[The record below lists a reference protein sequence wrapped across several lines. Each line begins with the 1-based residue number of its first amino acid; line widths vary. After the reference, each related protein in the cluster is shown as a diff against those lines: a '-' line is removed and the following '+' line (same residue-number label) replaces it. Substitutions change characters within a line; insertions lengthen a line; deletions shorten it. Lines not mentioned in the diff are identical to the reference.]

1 MRVKSRDSRN
11 GTLVLTLKHF
21 VGCLMT
27 CASLAQATGLESKLV
42 YADKPVDIFID
53 VVNAHNFAMA
63 KTAVA
68 RVGDLAL
75 SQKGLLF
82 SLSRR
87 TALNLTNQFHWF
99 TLPFNSIDASAN
111 NWRMANP
118 KERMGWLLCQV
129 FELDEGKYH
138 GLQNG
143 FDVAH
148 RFMIIEEDSIDAL
161 DVLSRQKEEN
171 RVKNIIGK
179 MKDMSLEELQAL
191 AGIERSSKVLG
202 ILATNAN
209 VGIRLA
215 VAKNGEA
222 PFPLLDSMSNDV
234 NLTVAEAAEKNLIS
248 ARSPHSDSSKKTLSR
263 LVQDIV
269 FVQDVRQMD
278 DVILRILK
286 LTLNDRENLLQW
298 LASRLCDLRFAPAPG
313 GESPPPSHDLSLIGG
328 KCAYLL
334 EKLLD
339 EKLVPVRRD
348 TPLDTLEKQRERLLK
363 RVNDMQ

>member
-1 MRVKSRDSRN
+1 MKIKSRDSRN
-11 GTLVLTLKHF
+11 GTFVLPLPF
-21 VGCLMT
+21 VGCLMA
-27 CASLAQATGLESKLV
+27 CVSLAQATGLESKLV
-42 YADKPVDIFID
+42 YADKPFDIFID
-53 VVNAHNFAMA
+53 VVNARNFAMA

-87 TALNLTNQFHWF
+87 TALNLTNQFHWS
-99 TLPFNSIDASAN
+99 TLPFSSIDASAN

-129 FELDEGKYH
+129 FELDEGKYQ

-143 FDVAH
+143 FDVAR
-148 RFMIIEEDSIDAL
+148 RFMVIEEDSIDAL

-171 RVKNIIGK
+171 RVKNIIEK
-179 MKDMSLEELQAL
+179 MKDMSIKELQAL
-191 AGIERSSKVLG
+191 AGNERSSKVLG

-209 VGIRLA
+209 AGIRLA

-234 NLTVAEAAEKNLIS
+234 DLTVAEAAEKNLIS
-248 ARSPHSDSSKKTLSR
+248 ARCPHFGSSIHTLSG

-269 FVQDVRQMD
+269 FVKDAQQAD
-278 DVILRILK
+278 DVELRIHK
-286 LTLNDRENLLQW
+286 LTLNDREDLLQW
-298 LASRLCDLRFAPAPG
+298 LASRLCDLRFAPAL
-313 GESPPPSHDLSLIGG
+313 EMNAHSASHDLSLIGG

-334 EKLLD
+334 EKILG

-348 TPLDTLEKQRERLLK
+348 TPLGTLEKQRERLMK
-363 RVNDMQ
+363 RVQDMQ